1 MNQSPPQSLPR
12 DPAKPRVPSP
22 RSNVRRLGFVGDDV
36 ALAEAL
42 KQGHPNAPAELFD
55 RYGNHIQRVLV
66 NVMGVDQELPDLLQ
80 ETFARAFKNAGQLE
94 DGARLKAWLTRIAV
108 FTARGC
114 IRSRGRKR
122 WLRYFAPETMP
133 ETTARVASAEDRES
147 VKSTYAALDAMSS
160 DLRVPFALRYIQG
173 MELKEVAAACE
184 VSLAT
189 IKRRLA
195 KADKRFIAI
204 ASRDPALQHWLEG
217 GSRWASQ

>member
-1 MNQSPPQSLPR
+1 MSHRPPNQAPSAPAAPR
-12 DPAKPRVPSP
+12 R
-22 RSNVRRLGFVGDDV
+22 NLHHLGFVGDDA

-42 KQGHPNAPAELFD
+42 KQGHPGAPAELFD

-114 IRSRGRKR
+114 IRSRGRRR
-122 WLRYFAPETMP
+122 WLRYFSPEAMP
-133 ETTARVASAEDRES
+133 ESTARTASTEDRAA
-147 VKSTYAALDAMSS
+147 VRATYAALDAMSP

-173 MELKEVAAACE
+173 MELKEIAAACE

-189 IKRRLA
+189 IKRHLA
-195 KADKRFIAI
+195 KADKRFVLL
-204 ASRDPALQHWLEG
+204 ASKDPALQHWLEG

>member
-1 MNQSPPQSLPR
+1 MNQPPTQVRPR
-12 DPAKPRVPSP
+12 ERAPGTRTPH
-22 RSNVRRLGFVGDDV
+22 SNVRRLGFVGDDL
-36 ALAEAL
+36 ALADAL
-42 KQGHPNAPAELFD
+42 KQGHPGAPAELFE

-122 WLRYFAPETMP
+122 WLRYFSPETMP
-133 ETTARVASAEDRES
+133 ETRARVTSMEDREA
-147 VKSTYAALDAMSS
+147 VKSTYKALDAMPA
-160 DLRVPFALRYIQG
+160 DLRVPFTLRYMQG
-173 MELKEVAAACE
+173 MSLKEVAAACE

-195 KADKRFIAI
+195 KADKRFISI
-204 ASRDPALQHWLEG
+204 ASREPALQSWLEG
-217 GSRWASQ
+217 GSRWANE